1 MEEMNDPPKIINFQL
16 KNIKSEPIN
25 KPTLVIRPIAIN
37 KSTSISP
44 EPLLKKLRLI

>member
-1 MEEMNDPPKIINFQL
+1 MDEMNDPPKIINFQL
-16 KNIKSEPIN
+16 KNIKSEPITS
-25 KPTLVIRPIAIN
+25 TLVIKPIPIN

>member
-1 MEEMNDPPKIINFQL
+1 MIDPPKIINFQL
-16 KNIKSEPIN
+16 KIITYEPCIIK
-25 KPTLVIRPIAIN
+25 KPLVIRPIAIN